1 MQKIRISLRTM
12 IKVSLIVYILL
23 LTWIIVFKFRLRIAD
38 LRYIRSINL
47 IPFKSNGTVNEMRE
61 TFINIMLFIPFG
73 MYLEYLF
80 RGRRFLNITIITLI
94 SLCYEV
100 LQYIFHIGVSDI
112 TDIIMNTLGGIIGII
127 LVYIFLFLFIKILK
141 CDHFQR
147 LLEILLLIIP
157 ILIILIIFIV

>member
-1 MQKIRISLRTM
+1 MQKIRIPLRTM

-47 IPFKSNGTVNEMRE
+47 IPFKSNGTVNGMRE

-80 RGRRFLNITIITLI
+80 RGRRFLNITIIALI
-94 SLCYEV
+94 S
-100 LQYIFHIGVSDI
+100 
-112 TDIIMNTLGGIIGII
+112 
-127 LVYIFLFLFIKILK
+127 
-141 CDHFQR
+141 
-147 LLEILLLIIP
+147 
-157 ILIILIIFIV
+157 